1 MTTLCFYQG
10 LKTIGGTVLEI
21 ATEHARCLFD
31 FGLAF
36 SPMADARVLPRPDA
50 LVSDALK
57 TGTLPMAEGLYDR
70 GDLGDVPL
78 AAYGDTRPRP
88 FVLVSHMHIDH
99 MGGVGLLAEDV
110 EVVLSEDSLT
120 LYRGLE
126 TTGELP
132 CRAHPN
138 VRGAAPMEWMKKGDL
153 SFRFIPVDHD
163 VPGACGFE
171 IVTPDGRLCYTG
183 DLRINGFH
191 GESTRRFAS
200 LVKGTDVCI
209 TEGTSVSHLDDFD
222 AVAPDDSLRGTLT
235 ERELQGEIASSVQSA
250 KGIVYLNI
258 YPRNILRLHALY
270 ETLKTTDR
278 RFVLEPETAIL
289 YRQFYP
295 SDSVLIYE
303 PLAGRPALSNAVC
316 VSREKIQA
324 HPERY
329 ALQLSYARLLETL
342 DFQPEGS
349 LYIHSDGAPLG
360 AYDPGFQKLQDF
372 LAMRRIAYTRHSCS
386 GHAAPAHLKYLLREI
401 APKTLVPLHS
411 KKPELLQIPGARQL
425 LPEAGRRYRLE
436 GGSLK
441 DKTDRRSRK

>member
-10 LKTIGGTVLEI
+10 LTTIGGTVLEI

-31 FGLAF
+31 FGLSF
-36 SPMADARVLPRPDA
+36 SPLADARVLPRRDA

-70 GDLGDVPL
+70 RDLGDIPL
-78 AAYGDTRPRP
+78 AAYGDTQPRP
-88 FVLVSHMHIDH
+88 FVLISHMHIDH
-99 MGGVGLLAEDV
+99 MGALGLLAEDV
-110 EVVLSEDSLT
+110 EVVLSEDSLK
-120 LYRGLE
+120 LYQGLE
-126 TTGELP
+126 MTGELP

-153 SFRFIPVDHD
+153 SFCLIPVDHD

-183 DLRINGFH
+183 DLRIHGFH
-191 GESTRRFAS
+191 GESTRKFAS

-209 TEGTSVSHLDDFD
+209 TEGTTVSFVDDFG
-222 AVAPDDSLRGTLT
+222 AVAPGDSLLGTLT
-235 ERELQGEIASSVQSA
+235 EQDLQGEIAASV
-250 KGIVYLNI
+250 KGAGGLVYLNL
-258 YPRNILRLHALY
+258 YPRNILRLHALH
-270 ETLKTTDR
+270 ETLQNAGR
-278 RFVLEPETAIL
+278 RFVLEPETAML

-295 SDSVLIYE
+295 SDSLLIYA
-303 PLAGRPALSNAVC
+303 PLAGLPALPNAVY
-316 VSREKIQA
+316 VSRGKIQA

-329 ALQLSYARLLETL
+329 VLQLSYARLLETL
-342 DFQPEGS
+342 DFEPEGS

-372 LAMRRIAYTRHSCS
+372 LAMRRIAYVRHGCS

-425 LPEAGRRYRLE
+425 LPEAGKRYRLE
-436 GGSLK
+436 GGKLL
-441 DKTDRRSRK
+441 